1 MKRMQEK
8 PLRAN
13 IGEWSELY
21 VLASL
26 LVNGGAHAADE
37 NQSAIESEFQQ
48 VISIFECGQNNSNS
62 KSYKVENEYVEIYRG
77 NSLSKSINKND
88 IRFQL
93 ESFHNEL
100 NNNRGNK
107 TFEMESGKELLSLLE
122 KESPSASSSSTE
134 NDLELIIVDNQTG
147 SPTPRIG
154 FSIKSQMGGA
164 STLLNAS
171 GATNFIY
178 EIIPGDDR
186 AMGVLPEI
194 EHGKHK
200 QNILKITDSGFKLKF
215 DSLQSSQ
222 FALNLQLLD
231 SNMVQ
236 YLAEVLLNYYSS
248 DLSSLQ
254 DVTEFTFDPTN
265 KQNFQKIFKI
275 KEFVGNIAMGMRP
288 SKNWDG
294 DTTKFKGLLLS
305 KSDGQ
310 VLFYNLYN
318 RKDFENYLFKNLRFD
333 RPDTGRHKYG
343 DIYNIDGKAFIKLN
357 LQLRFKK

>member
-1 MKRMQEK
+1 MESMHEK

-26 LVNGGAHAADE
+26 LVDGGAFAADE
-37 NQSAIESEFQQ
+37 NQSAIENEFQR
-48 VISIFECGQNNSNS
+48 VISIFECGQKDLITN
-62 KSYKVENEYVEIYRG
+62 SYKIADDYIEIYRG
-77 NSLSKSINKND
+77 NKFYKSINKSE
-88 IRFQL
+88 IRFKL
-93 ESFHNEL
+93 ENFHDEL
-100 NNNRGNK
+100 SRNRGSK
-107 TFEMESGKELLSLLE
+107 TFEMQSGKELLSLLE
-122 KESPSASSSSTE
+122 KENPSASSSSTE
-134 NDLELIIVDNQTG
+134 NDLELIIIDKQTS

-164 STLLNAS
+164 ATLLNAS

-178 EIIPGDDR
+178 EIIPSDIKNKC
-186 AMGVLPEI
+186 MLPEI

-200 QNILKITDSGFKLKF
+200 QNILKIINSGFNLRF
-215 DSLQSSQ
+215 HSLQSEQ
-222 FALNLQLLD
+222 FAMNLQLLD

-236 YLAEVLLNYYSS
+236 YLADVLLNYYAT
-248 DLSSLQ
+248 DLSALK
-254 DVTEFTFDPTN
+254 DVTEITFDPDD

-275 KEFVGNIAMGMRP
+275 KEFIGNVAMGMRP
-288 SKNWDG
+288 AKVWDG
-294 DTTKFKGLLLS
+294 DTTKFRGLLLS

-318 RKDFENYLFKNLRFD
+318 RKDFENYLYKNLRFD

-343 DIYNIDGKAFIKLN
+343 DIYNLDGKAFIKLN